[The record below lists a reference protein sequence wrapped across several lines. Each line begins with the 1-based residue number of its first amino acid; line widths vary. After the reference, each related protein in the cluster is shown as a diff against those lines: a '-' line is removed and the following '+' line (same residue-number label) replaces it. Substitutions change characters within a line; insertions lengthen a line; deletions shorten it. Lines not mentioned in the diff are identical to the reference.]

1 VEWLTL
7 AQTVPSPPDLP
18 LWAQWGLLGFVVL
31 GFMTRRLVP
40 GWTYDREA
48 ERADRL
54 EIENSRLR
62 DRVETK
68 VLPLIH
74 EAIHALQERDPTA
87 ARRLA
92 EDTDR

>member
-7 AQTVPSPPDLP
+7 ILQVTPPDLP
-18 LWAQWGLLGFVVL
+18 LWAQWGVL
-31 GFMTRRLVP
+31 GVVIVALITGWLVP
-40 GWTYDREA
+40 GRTHEREIA
-48 ERADRL
+48 RADRL
-54 EIENSRLR
+54 EQENARLR